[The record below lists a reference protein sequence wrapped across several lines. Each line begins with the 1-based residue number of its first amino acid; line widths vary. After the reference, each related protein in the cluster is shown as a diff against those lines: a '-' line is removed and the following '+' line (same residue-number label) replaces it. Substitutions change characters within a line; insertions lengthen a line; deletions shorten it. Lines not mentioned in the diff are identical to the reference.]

1 MLKNILH
8 VHEVEDEI
16 LKSIEKVKKMERV
29 YNNAFGNGDSSEK
42 FIELLENK
50 EIWEIEIAKNFV
62 DI

>member
-1 MLKNILH
+1 
-8 VHEVEDEI
+8 
-16 LKSIEKVKKMERV
+16 MERV